1 MWVKLDRVINEM
13 KSAVP
18 EEMWGDIVEKLED
31 AEQDSKGLN
40 VTADA
45 FDDGTDPDEFADFDD
60 ELAD

>member
-31 AEQDSKGLN
+31 AEHDSKGLN